1 MSAADRGEGFGKVFG
16 TNHANKD
23 THSNIEAGFVG
34 ARDAVTEG
42 IFTEGRAMAH
52 AGKDNESG
60 IGVGFVGRAD
70 AVQREG
76 FAAAYSDAHAH
87 KDTASGFGSGMVAR
101 EEESQREGFAAAYS
115 DAHAHKDTE
124 TNFEPGMGWVPRVQ
138 WKGGSAAKMAYER
151 RQALN
156 DYYEAAASGGLR
168 TYEPQRKDIT
178 GMAAGFSKR
187 RPGAGN
193 ERPF

>member
-1 MSAADRGEGFGKVFG
+1 MGFGQRFG
-16 TNHANKD
+16 TTHAHMD

-34 ARDAVTEG
+34 ARDAVSDG
-42 IFTEGRAMAH
+42 IFTEGRVMTH
-52 AGKDNESG
+52 AGKDNESS
-60 IGVGFVGRAD
+60 IGSGMVGRAD
-70 AVQREG
+70 AVQRES

-87 KDTASGFGSGMVAR
+87 KDTASGFDGGMIAR

-115 DAHAHKDTE
+115 DAHAGKDTE
-124 TNFEPGMGWVPRVQ
+124 TNFEPGGGWVPRVQ
-138 WKGGSAAKMAYER
+138 WKGGSSAKMAYER
-151 RQALN
+151 RKALN
-156 DYYEAAASGGLR
+156 DYYAAAASGGLR
-168 TYEPQRKDIT
+168 TYEPQKKDIT